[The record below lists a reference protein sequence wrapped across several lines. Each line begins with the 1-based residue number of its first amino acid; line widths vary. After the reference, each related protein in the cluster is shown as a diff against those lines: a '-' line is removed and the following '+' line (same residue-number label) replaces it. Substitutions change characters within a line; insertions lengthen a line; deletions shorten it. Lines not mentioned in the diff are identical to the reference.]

1 MKIDYLDGEMGMGGV
16 SLKTAGRPGS
26 SSLQCSHARD
36 EKQLL

>member
-1 MKIDYLDGEMGMGGV
+1 MKIDYLDGEMGMGV
-16 SLKTAGRPGS
+16 SLKTAGRTGS